1 MNRRSVEKEIERI
14 NRKLRSTD
22 PEEYLDEEYREQYE
36 TRLYNLERI
45 LSKIEDF
52 EDDNERF

>member
-52 EDDNERF
+52 EADHG